1 MKKVMAILLALALI
15 LGLAACGTSSGETT
29 TNDDSTPQAAD
40 NSQSQSADT
49 TAITADSAE
58 KADIESALNL
68 ANIKPEWTYSE
79 NADAWTMAI
88 VTAVT
93 NAEL

>member
-1 MKKVMAILLALALI
+1 MALLLALTLI

-29 TNDDSTPQAAD
+29 TNDSTPQTAD

-49 TAITADSAE
+49 TVITADSAE

-68 ANIKPEWTYSE
+68 ANIKPEWT
-79 NADAWTMAI
+79 
-88 VTAVT
+88 
-93 NAEL
+93 